1 MGSQCVSSHSLA
13 FHDVFGLYGRPERYI
28 WDRTNPK
35 SFFFAYPEGPDR
47 NNLFLDTDD
56 ALLADFRTAS
66 LPAIR
71 ASFVANAQRKM
82 LEPAAAAEYRDE
94 KAGLAGGTSP
104 APRPD
109 GDYRLPPLAFDRPSP
124 NQSSE
129 SQPRSLTPITERT
142 DDASRQNSTR
152 TTASSVP
159 FDRRPS
165 DGVSKQDSGSSA
177 RKVSGGE
184 EARLAPITD
193 EGPGHFSEDPTEV
206 LSPQESDVPPLPT
219 PVTQTTLDS
228 QAQTQE
234 TQWSQD
240 SADQSGASTPTTTHP
255 HPGKLAPLVI
265 SPQDE
270 RGEQFKQA
278 DRSPDLSTAKP
289 ALATEPA
296 VPLAEPIPA
305 PIPAAVVPPAAAT
318 GTSASTVI
326 PPMASASTAGPPRTA
341 VLQVQSPTPRKVS
354 SQSQEPVSPTRAML
368 QDEPAAMY
376 LMNMVDEPQQTTV
389 AGTSPN
395 QHRNLLDREKEER
408 VRSASDN
415 SNSALPT
422 IGRKP
427 SGARA
432 PPPKKASTGVNRTLV
447 PVDES
452 AASPVSPTAATT
464 TSANHVQE
472 LSSSTTQHDLGE
484 DASAYM
490 AYAEQASPE
499 KGKGKEIPPAEEEE
513 KNEPRSSF
521 VLSKTAAERRA
532 RAEAAAAEQERAMYV
547 PGGGKRTGPARD
559 HTWSDS
565 DEDEDDEDDGS
576 PEVQTRT
583 KLPPVPQIRQQQPQ
597 QEDDPSSLDRSTSR
611 ARALP
616 VIPPRAGAN
625 GSTDDYRRPSPID
638 QEHAPRSRPHSR
650 SPQPTMLEQQYRQS
664 QYHGQQQ
671 QQQQHPRSQYEPQH
685 NRQSQAP
692 PPQQPQTTRQ
702 SVWNANFA
710 AEHGMPENKSGKFI
724 ELEDPS
730 TQLTKAFSPHG
741 LLQVGLQDKE
751 DRSAKRQE
759 QLARETG
766 SSLINVPA
774 KPPPPQTGL
783 LGAVAAHER
792 ERKNA
797 GGIGA
802 TLTDREREKRLNVS
816 LLSLSEV
823 DVVRGTVY

>member
-1 MGSQCVSSHSLA
+1 MVA

-71 ASFVANAQRKM
+71 ASFVANVQRKM

-94 KAGLAGGTSP
+94 KAGLAGGTNP

-109 GDYRLPPLAFDRPSP
+109 GDYRLPPLTFDRPSP
-124 NQSSE
+124 NMSSE

-152 TTASSVP
+152 TTNSSVP

-177 RKVSGGE
+177 RKVSGGDDQ
-184 EARLAPITD
+184 ARLAPITD
-193 EGPGHFSEDPTEV
+193 EGPGHWTEDPKEI
-206 LSPQESDVPPLPT
+206 LSPQDSDGPPLPT

-228 QAQTQE
+228 QAQTSE
-234 TQWSQD
+234 TQWSQE

-255 HPGKLAPLVI
+255 RPSGLAPLVI
-265 SPQDE
+265 SPQEE
-270 RGEQFKQA
+270 RGEQSKQA
-278 DRSPDLSTAKP
+278 DRLPDVSTAKP
-289 ALATEPA
+289 NTTTVPA
-296 VPLAEPIPA
+296 VPAAPLAEPIPA
-305 PIPAAVVPPAAAT
+305 PIPTAVVPAAA
-318 GTSASTVI
+318 SSSTVV
-326 PPMASASTAGPPRTA
+326 PVVTRPVSPPRA
-341 VLQVQSPTPRKVS
+341 ADLQVQAPTPRKVS
-354 SQSQEPVSPTRAML
+354 SPSQEPISPTRAML
-368 QDEPAAMY
+368 QEEPAAMY
-376 LMNMVDEPQQTTV
+376 LMNMVDEPQQSTV
-389 AGTSPN
+389 ASTSPN
-395 QHRNLLDREKEER
+395 QQRNQLDREKEER
-408 VRSASDN
+408 MRSPSDT
-415 SNSALPT
+415 SSSALPT

-432 PPPKKASTGVNRTLV
+432 PPPKKASTGVTRTLV

-452 AASPVSPTAATT
+452 AASPVSPPATT
-464 TSANHVQE
+464 TTGPSANHVQE

-490 AYAEQASPE
+490 AYAEQSSPE
-499 KGKGKEIPPAEEEE
+499 KGKSKENLPPTQPIEEE

-583 KLPPVPQIRQQQPQ
+583 KLPPVPQIRQQQQ
-597 QEDDPSSLDRSTSR
+597 QSDEDPSSLDRSTSR

-616 VIPPRAGAN
+616 IIPPRVGAN
-625 GSTDDYRRPSPID
+625 GSMDDYRRPSPID
-638 QEHAPRSRPHSR
+638 QENAARSRPHSR
-650 SPQPTMLEQQYRQS
+650 SPQPTMHEQQYRHP

-671 QQQQHPRSQYEPQH
+671 AHPRSQYDPQY

-692 PPQQPQTTRQ
+692 PAPAQQPQTTRQ

-741 LLQVGLQDKE
+741 LLQAGLQDKE

-816 LLSLSEV
+816 S
-823 DVVRGTVY
+823 RQ

>member
-1 MGSQCVSSHSLA
+1 
-13 FHDVFGLYGRPERYI
+13 
-28 WDRTNPK
+28 
-35 SFFFAYPEGPDR
+35 
-47 NNLFLDTDD
+47 
-56 ALLADFRTAS
+56 
-66 LPAIR
+66 
-71 ASFVANAQRKM
+71 M

-94 KAGLAGGTSP
+94 KSGLPGAGP

-124 NQSSE
+124 NMSSE

-152 TTASSVP
+152 TASSVP

-165 DGVSKQDSGSSA
+165 DASKQGSGSSA
-177 RKVSGGE
+177 RNPSRNPSGGE
-184 EARLAPITD
+184 EPRLAPITD
-193 EGPGHFSEDPTEV
+193 EGPGQWTEGADQT
-206 LSPQESDVPPLPT
+206 LSPPPSEVAPIQT
-219 PVTQTTLDS
+219 PITQRTLDS
-228 QAQTQE
+228 QAPTQE

-240 SADQSGASTPTTTHP
+240 SADQSGASTPTTSHP
-255 HPGKLAPLVI
+255 HPSRLPPLVI

-270 RGEQFKQA
+270 RGDQHL
-278 DRSPDLSTAKP
+278 PDLPTTAP
-289 ALATEPA
+289 AASATAAEEHTA
-296 VPLAEPIPA
+296 PLAAPIPA
-305 PIPAAVVPPAAAT
+305 PIPAVVAPAARSAT
-318 GTSASTVI
+318 
-326 PPMASASTAGPPRTA
+326 PPNIAT
-341 VLQVQSPTPRKVS
+341 LHIQSPTPRKVTPPS
-354 SQSQEPVSPTRAML
+354 DSHEPISPTRAMI

-376 LMNMVDEPQQTTV
+376 LMNMVDEPQQAPV
-389 AGTSPN
+389 SSTSPK
-395 QHRNLLDREKEER
+395 QER
-408 VRSASDN
+408 VRSPSD
-415 SNSALPT
+415 SSASALPT

-432 PPPKKASTGVNRTLV
+432 PPPKKTSTGGPRALV

-452 AASPVSPTAATT
+452 IMSPVSPPATGS
-464 TSANHVQE
+464 TSANHAQDE
-472 LSSSTTQHDLGE
+472 PATASHARDSSSATQRDLGE

-490 AYAEQASPE
+490 AYAEQSSPE
-499 KGKGKEIPPAEEEE
+499 KGKGKEILPPAVEEE
-513 KNEPRSSF
+513 KNVPRSSF
-521 VLSKTAAERRA
+521 ALSKTAAERRA

-565 DEDEDDEDDGS
+565 DEEEDEEDGS
-576 PEVQTRT
+576 PEVPTRT
-583 KLPPVPQIRQQQPQ
+583 ALPPVPPRI
-597 QEDDPSSLDRSTSR
+597 QEQEDPSSLDRSTSR

-625 GSTDDYRRPSPID
+625 GSMDDYRRPSPID
-638 QEHAPRSRPHSR
+638 QEHTPRSRPHSR
-650 SPQPTMLEQQYRQS
+650 SPQPTMHDQQYRQS
-664 QYHGQQQ
+664 QYQQQPSRSQYEQQYRHSQAPPQQQ
-671 QQQQHPRSQYEPQH
+671 QQQ
-685 NRQSQAP
+685 AP
-692 PPQQPQTTRQ
+692 TTRQ

-741 LLQVGLQDKE
+741 LLQAGLQDKE

-783 LGAVAAHER
+783 LGAVAAHEQ

-816 LLSLSEV
+816 GIWKMV
-823 DVVRGTVY
+823 GNFGMMC